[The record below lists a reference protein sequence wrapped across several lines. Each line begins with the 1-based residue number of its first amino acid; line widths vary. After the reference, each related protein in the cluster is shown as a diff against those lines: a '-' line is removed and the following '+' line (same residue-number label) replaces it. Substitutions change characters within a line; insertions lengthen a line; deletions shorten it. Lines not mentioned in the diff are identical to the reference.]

1 MNLEIGSRNKI
12 TAAEKHILV
21 HDIPEEVTLGELRS
35 YFSIYAGPD
44 EEMISFAKVEVIPTE
59 ECHG

>member
-12 TAAEKHILV
+12 TGSEKHILV
-21 HDIPEEVTLGELRS
+21 HDIPEEVTLGELKS
-35 YFSIYAGPD
+35 YFALYAGPD
-44 EEMISFAKVEVIPTE
+44 EEFISFAKVEVIPTE